1 MFYFVNGLAACD
13 DGEDRRMLITPGGLA
28 VADGRKL
35 ALDLRRESVRSGLR
49 QRRRGRRAVII
60 VMVICQL

>member
-1 MFYFVNGLAACD
+1 MVRTG
-13 DGEDRRMLITPGGLA
+13 MLITRGGLA
-28 VADGRKL
+28 VAGGRKL